1 MAFSGHPSSVEP
13 LEFER
18 VYAQSFEFVWR
29 SVRGLGIPQ
38 AAVDD
43 VAQDVFVI
51 VHRKLDSLSSA
62 AALRSW
68 LFGIVRRVCRDHQRS
83 TARRG
88 QHLELDAERE
98 CAYGHDPQERIA
110 SRQALGRVKAY
121 AESLDDERRAL
132 FFLALVE
139 GLSITETAEALGM
152 NANTT
157 YSRVRVLRRQLGDVL
172 GGASAEMERGKDD

>member
-1 MAFSGHPSSVEP
+1 MTFSGPRSCVEP

-18 VYAQSFEFVWR
+18 AYAQSFEFVWR

-88 QHLELDAERE
+88 QQLELDAEHE
-98 CAYGHDPQERIA
+98 CAYGRDPQERIA
-110 SRQALGRVKAY
+110 SRQALGRVEAY

-132 FFLALVE
+132 FFLVLVE

-157 YSRVRVLRRQLGDVL
+157 YSRVRVMRRELAEAL
-172 GGASAEMERGKDD
+172 EGAGVEMERGRDD